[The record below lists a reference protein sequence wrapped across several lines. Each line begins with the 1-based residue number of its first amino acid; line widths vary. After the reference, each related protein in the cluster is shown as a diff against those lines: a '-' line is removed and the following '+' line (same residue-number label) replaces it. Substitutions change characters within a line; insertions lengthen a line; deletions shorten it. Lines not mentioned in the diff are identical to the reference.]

1 MVFLPES
8 NCFTFGNNC
17 KGKTFLASQNGGAGF
32 LLHPSAPAP
41 AYASG
46 SAQGRQ
52 MRSAPAT
59 AHTLSALPKLA
70 PVSGGAP
77 ISGVGDFL
85 ECQVLRLILLTDLHK
100 AKRAH
105 RPTARIVKR
114 LRDVTARL
122 AAQ

>member
-1 MVFLPES
+1 MTAP
-8 NCFTFGNNC
+8 
-17 KGKTFLASQNGGAGF
+17 AQNGGAW
-32 LLHPSAPAP
+32 SSSSRSTPAP

-52 MRSAPAT
+52 LPSAAAILRTLSDLPETAPA
-59 AHTLSALPKLA
+59 S
-70 PVSGGAP
+70 SDAP